1 MKDEERMNKYEI
13 LIVDDEP
20 ANLQKL
26 KRTFQ
31 ADYNVREAKT
41 GDEAL
46 VILRDRPIVA
56 IVTDQR
62 MPGISGVNLLR
73 QARQVRPDSIR
84 VILTGYTDVEYLMDA
99 INQGQV
105 HRYITKPWEPV
116 ALKEALRQEIERWE
130 LKKENE
136 RLSEQL
142 QRANERLEKENFRL
156 RQEIESLEPSG
167 KQLVFKS
174 QEMREL
180 MRLIDRVVPT
190 NSTVLIQG
198 ETGTG
203 KELLARYIHD
213 QSPRAEQPFVPVNC
227 GAIPSDLIESAFFGH
242 KKGSFTGAIDNRKG
256 HFELAH
262 QGTLYLDEIG
272 EAPLELQVKL
282 LRVLQ
287 DPEIMPVGAQVSRR
301 VDVRIIASTNRV
313 LSREVEAG
321 RFRQDLFFRLN
332 VFAVFVPPLRSRRDD
347 IVALSEY
354 FLERCRQRVNKPVPS
369 FEPKTLAL
377 LRAYDWPGNVREL
390 ENEVERMVIL
400 CEPEQPIPDSMVSER
415 IRLAL
420 TVGGGNSEGL
430 KEKVA
435 EFERGLILD
444 ALRRHGYNRSHA
456 ADDLGISRQT
466 IIAKLKQY
474 ELEGEAGED

>member
-1 MKDEERMNKYEI
+1 MSKHEI

-26 KRTFQ
+26 KRTFLT
-31 ADYNVREAKT
+31 DYTVHEAKT

-46 VILRDRPIVA
+46 LILKERPVVA

-62 MPGISGVNLLR
+62 MPGMSGVNLLR
-73 QARQVRPDSIR
+73 QAREVRPDSIR
-84 VILTGYTDVEYLMDA
+84 IILTGFTEVEYLMDA

-116 ALKEALRQEIERWE
+116 ALKEALRQEIERWQ
-130 LKKENE
+130 LRKENE
-136 RLSEQL
+136 RLSEEL
-142 QRANERLEKENFRL
+142 RLANEQLEKENFRL
-156 RQEIESLEPSG
+156 RQEIESLEPAG
-167 KQLVFKS
+167 KQLVYES

-203 KELLARYIHD
+203 KELLARYVHD
-213 QSPRAEQPFVPVNC
+213 QSPRADQPFIPVNC
-227 GAIPSDLIESAFFGH
+227 GAIPSELIESAFFGH
-242 KKGSFTGAIDNRKG
+242 KKGSFTGAIENRKG

-272 EAPLELQVKL
+272 EAPLDLQVKL

-287 DPEIMPVGAQVSRR
+287 DAEIMPVGAQVAKK

-332 VFAVFVPPLRSRRDD
+332 VFAVFVPPLRTRRDD
-347 IVALSEY
+347 IVALSRY
-354 FLERCRQRVNKPVPS
+354 FLDRCRRRLNKPIPS
-369 FEPKTLAL
+369 FDPQTLAL
-377 LRAYDWPGNVREL
+377 LRGFDWPGNVREL

-400 CEPEQPIPDSMVSER
+400 SEPDQPIPASMVSER
-415 IRLAL
+415 VRLASS
-420 TVGGGNSEGL
+420 TGGSDAGGL

-435 EFERGLILD
+435 EFERSLILE
-444 ALRRHGYNRSHA
+444 ALRRHGHNRSHA
-456 ADDLGISRQT
+456 ADALGISRQT

-474 ELEGEAGED
+474 QLDDETAEG

>member
-1 MKDEERMNKYEI
+1 MNKYEI

-31 ADYNVREAKT
+31 ADYTVREAKT

>member
-1 MKDEERMNKYEI
+1 MSKHEI

-26 KRTFQ
+26 KRTFLT
-31 ADYNVREAKT
+31 DYTVHEAKT

-46 VILRDRPIVA
+46 LILKDRPVVA

-62 MPGISGVNLLR
+62 MPGMSGVNLLR
-73 QARQVRPDSIR
+73 QAREVRPDTVRI
-84 VILTGYTDVEYLMDA
+84 VLTGYTDVEYLMDA

-130 LKKENE
+130 LRKENE
-136 RLSEQL
+136 RLSEEL
-142 QRANERLEKENFRL
+142 RLANEKLEKENLRL
-156 RQEIESLEPSG
+156 RQEIESLEPAG
-167 KQLVFKS
+167 KQLVFES

-213 QSPRAEQPFVPVNC
+213 QSPRADQPFIPVNC
-227 GAIPSDLIESAFFGH
+227 GAIPSELIESAFFGH
-242 KKGSFTGAIDNRKG
+242 KKGSFTGAIENRKG

-272 EAPLELQVKL
+272 EAPLDLQVKL

-287 DPEIMPVGAQVSRR
+287 DAEIMPVGAQVPKK

-332 VFAVFVPPLRSRRDD
+332 VFAVFVPPLRTRRDD
-347 IVALSEY
+347 ITALCRH
-354 FLERCRQRVNKPVPS
+354 FLDCCRRRLNKPVPS
-369 FEPKTLAL
+369 FDPQTLAL
-377 LRAYDWPGNVREL
+377 LRAFDWPGNVREL

-400 CEPEQPIPDSMVSER
+400 CEPDQPIPPSMVAER
-415 IRLAL
+415 VRLASSS
-420 TVGGGNSEGL
+420 GGSNAGGL

-435 EFERGLILD
+435 EFERSLILD
-444 ALRRHGYNRSHA
+444 ALRRHRHNRSHA
-456 ADDLGISRQT
+456 ADALGISRQT

-474 ELEGEAGED
+474 QLDDEAAEG

>member
-1 MKDEERMNKYEI
+1 MSKHEI

-26 KRTFQ
+26 KRTFLT
-31 ADYNVREAKT
+31 DYVVHEAKT

-46 VILRDRPIVA
+46 LILKERPVVA

-62 MPGISGVNLLR
+62 MPGMSGVNLLR
-73 QARQVRPDSIR
+73 QAREVRPDTIR
-84 VILTGYTDVEYLMDA
+84 IILTGYTDVEYLMDA

-116 ALKEALRQEIERWE
+116 ALKEALRQEIERWQ
-130 LKKENE
+130 LRKENE
-136 RLSEQL
+136 RLSEEL
-142 QRANERLEKENFRL
+142 KRANEKLEKENLRL
-156 RQEIESLEPSG
+156 RQEIESLEPTG
-167 KQLVFKS
+167 KQLVFES

-213 QSPRAEQPFVPVNC
+213 QSPRAEQPFIAVNC
-227 GAIPSDLIESAFFGH
+227 GAIPSELIESAFFGH
-242 KKGSFTGAIDNRKG
+242 RKGSFTGAIENRKG
-256 HFELAH
+256 YFELAH

-272 EAPLELQVKL
+272 EAPLDLQVKL

-287 DPEIMPVGAQVSRR
+287 DAVILPVGAQVPKK

-332 VFAVFVPPLRSRRDD
+332 VFAVFVPPLRTRRDD
-347 IVALSEY
+347 VIALCRY
-354 FLERCRQRVNKPVPS
+354 FLDRCRRRLNKPVPS
-369 FEPKTLAL
+369 FDPQTLAL
-377 LRAYDWPGNVREL
+377 LRAFDWPGNVREL

-400 CEPEQPIPDSMVSER
+400 CDPEQPIPPSMVSER
-415 IRLAL
+415 VRLGSS
-420 TVGGGNSEGL
+420 TGGSDAGGL

-435 EFERGLILD
+435 EFERTLILE
-444 ALRRHGYNRSHA
+444 ALRRHGHNRSHA
-456 ADDLGISRQT
+456 ADALGISRQT

-474 ELEGEAGED
+474 QLDDEAAEG

>member
-1 MKDEERMNKYEI
+1 MNRHEI
-13 LIVDDEP
+13 LIVDDEQ

-31 ADYNVREAKT
+31 ADYAVREAKN

-46 VILRDRPIVA
+46 AILREHPIVA
-56 IVTDQR
+56 IITDQR
-62 MPGISGVNLLR
+62 MPGMSGVNLLR
-73 QARQVRPDSIR
+73 QAREVRPDTVRI
-84 VILTGYTDVEYLMDA
+84 ILTGYTDVEYLMDA

-136 RLSEQL
+136 RLNEEL
-142 QRANERLEKENFRL
+142 RKANERLERENFRL
-156 RQEIESLEPSG
+156 RREIESLEPTG
-167 KQLVFKS
+167 KRLIYRS
-174 QEMREL
+174 QEMAEL

-203 KELLARYIHD
+203 KEVLARYIHD
-213 QSPRAEQPFVPVNC
+213 HSPRAEQPFIAVNC

-256 HFELAH
+256 YFELAH

-287 DPEIMPVGAQVSRR
+287 DPEILPVGAQLPRR

-313 LSREVEAG
+313 LSREVEEG

-332 VFAVFVPPLRSRRDD
+332 V
-347 IVALSEY
+347 
-354 FLERCRQRVNKPVPS
+354 
-369 FEPKTLAL
+369 
-377 LRAYDWPGNVREL
+377 
-390 ENEVERMVIL
+390 
-400 CEPEQPIPDSMVSER
+400 
-415 IRLAL
+415 
-420 TVGGGNSEGL
+420 
-430 KEKVA
+430 
-435 EFERGLILD
+435 
-444 ALRRHGYNRSHA
+444 
-456 ADDLGISRQT
+456 
-466 IIAKLKQY
+466 
-474 ELEGEAGED
+474 

>member
-1 MKDEERMNKYEI
+1 MSKHEI

-26 KRTFQ
+26 KRTFLT
-31 ADYNVREAKT
+31 DYIVHEART

-46 VILRDRPIVA
+46 LILKDRPVVA

-62 MPGISGVNLLR
+62 MPGMSGVNLLR
-73 QARQVRPDSIR
+73 QAREVRPDSIR
-84 VILTGYTDVEYLMDA
+84 IILTGYTDVEYLIDA

-116 ALKEALRQEIERWE
+116 ALKEALRQEIERWQ
-130 LKKENE
+130 LRKENE
-136 RLSEQL
+136 RLSEEL
-142 QRANERLEKENFRL
+142 KRANEKLEKENLRL
-156 RQEIESLEPSG
+156 RQEIESLEPTG
-167 KQLVFKS
+167 KQLVFES

-213 QSPRAEQPFVPVNC
+213 QSPRADQPFIAVNC
-227 GAIPSDLIESAFFGH
+227 GAIPSELIESAFFGH
-242 KKGSFTGAIDNRKG
+242 KKGSFTGAIENRKG
-256 HFELAH
+256 YFELAH

-272 EAPLELQVKL
+272 EAPLDLQVKL

-287 DPEIMPVGAQVSRR
+287 DAVILPVGAQVPRK

-332 VFAVFVPPLRSRRDD
+332 VFAVFVPPLRTRRDD
-347 IVALSEY
+347 VVALCHY
-354 FLERCRQRVNKPVPS
+354 FLDRCRRRLNKPVPS
-369 FEPKTLAL
+369 FDPQTLAL
-377 LRAYDWPGNVREL
+377 LRAFDWPGNVREL

-400 CEPEQPIPDSMVSER
+400 CEPEQPIPPSMVSER
-415 IRLAL
+415 VR
-420 TVGGGNSEGL
+420 VGSSTGGSDAGGL

-435 EFERGLILD
+435 EFERTLILE
-444 ALRRHGYNRSHA
+444 ALRRHGHNRSHA
-456 ADDLGISRQT
+456 ADALGISRQT

-474 ELEGEAGED
+474 QLDDEAAEG

>member
-1 MKDEERMNKYEI
+1 MSKHEI

-26 KRTFQ
+26 KRTFLTE
-31 ADYNVREAKT
+31 YTVHEART

-46 VILRDRPIVA
+46 LILKDRPVVA

-62 MPGISGVNLLR
+62 MPGMSGVNLLR
-73 QARQVRPDSIR
+73 QAREVRPDTIR
-84 VILTGYTDVEYLMDA
+84 IILTGYTDVEYLMDA

-116 ALKEALRQEIERWE
+116 ALKEALRQEIERWQ
-130 LKKENE
+130 LRKENE
-136 RLSEQL
+136 RLSEEL
-142 QRANERLEKENFRL
+142 RRANEKLENENLRL
-156 RQEIESLEPSG
+156 RQEIESLEPAD
-167 KQLVFKS
+167 KQLVFES

-213 QSPRAEQPFVPVNC
+213 HSPRADQPFIPVNC
-227 GAIPSDLIESAFFGH
+227 GAIPSELVESAFFGH
-242 KKGSFTGAIDNRKG
+242 KKGSFTGAIENRKG

-272 EAPLELQVKL
+272 EAPLDLQVKL

-287 DPEIMPVGAQVSRR
+287 DAEILPVGAQVPKK

-321 RFRQDLFFRLN
+321 HFRQDLFFRLN
-332 VFAVFVPPLRSRRDD
+332 VFAVFVPPLRTRRDD
-347 IVALSEY
+347 IVALCRH
-354 FLERCRQRVNKPVPS
+354 FLDRCRRRLNKPVPS
-369 FEPKTLAL
+369 FDPQTLAL
-377 LRAYDWPGNVREL
+377 LRAFDWPGNVREL

-400 CEPEQPIPDSMVSER
+400 CEPDQPIPPSMVSER
-415 IRLAL
+415 VRVASS
-420 TVGGGNSEGL
+420 TGGSNAGGL

-435 EFERGLILD
+435 EFEKSLILD
-444 ALRRHGYNRSHA
+444 ALRRHGHNRSHA
-456 ADDLGISRQT
+456 ADALGISRQT

-474 ELEGEAGED
+474 QLDDEAAEG

>member
-1 MKDEERMNKYEI
+1 MSKHEI

-26 KRTFQ
+26 KRTFLT
-31 ADYNVREAKT
+31 DYTVHEAKT

-46 VILRDRPIVA
+46 LILKDRPVVA

-62 MPGISGVNLLR
+62 MPGMSGVNLLR
-73 QARQVRPDSIR
+73 QAREVRPDTIR
-84 VILTGYTDVEYLMDA
+84 IILTGFTDVEYLMDA

-105 HRYITKPWEPV
+105 HRYITKPWEPM
-116 ALKEALRQEIERWE
+116 ALKEALRQEIERWQ
-130 LKKENE
+130 LRKENE
-136 RLSEQL
+136 RLSEEL
-142 QRANERLEKENFRL
+142 GRANEKLEKENLRL
-156 RQEIESLEPSG
+156 RQEIESLGPAG
-167 KQLVFKS
+167 KQLVFDS

-213 QSPRAEQPFVPVNC
+213 HSPRADQPFIPVNC
-227 GAIPSDLIESAFFGH
+227 GAIPSELIESAFFGH
-242 KKGSFTGAIDNRKG
+242 KKGSFTGAIENRKG

-272 EAPLELQVKL
+272 EAPLDLQVKL

-287 DPEIMPVGAQVSRR
+287 DAEILPVGGQVPKR

-313 LSREVEAG
+313 LSREVETG

-332 VFAVFVPPLRSRRDD
+332 VFAVFVPPLRTRRDD
-347 IVALSEY
+347 IVALCRY
-354 FLERCRQRVNKPVPS
+354 FLERSRRRLNKPVPS
-369 FEPKTLAL
+369 FDPQTLAL
-377 LRAYDWPGNVREL
+377 LRGFDWPGNVREL

-400 CEPEQPIPDSMVSER
+400 CEPDQPIPPSMVSER
-415 IRLAL
+415 VRLASSS
-420 TVGGGNSEGL
+420 GGSNAGGL

-435 EFERGLILD
+435 EFERNLILE
-444 ALRRHGYNRSHA
+444 ALRRHSHNRSHA
-456 ADDLGISRQT
+456 ADALGVSRQT

-474 ELEGEAGED
+474 QLDDELTIDD

>member
-1 MKDEERMNKYEI
+1 MSKHEI

-26 KRTFQ
+26 KRTFLT
-31 ADYNVREAKT
+31 DYVVHEAKT

-46 VILRDRPIVA
+46 LILKDRPVVA

-62 MPGISGVNLLR
+62 MPGMSGVNLLR
-73 QARQVRPDSIR
+73 QAREVRPDTIR
-84 VILTGYTDVEYLMDA
+84 IILTGYTDVEYLMDA

-105 HRYITKPWEPV
+105 HRYITKPWEPI
-116 ALKEALRQEIERWE
+116 ALKEALRQEIERWQ
-130 LKKENE
+130 LRKENE
-136 RLSEQL
+136 RLSEEL
-142 QRANERLEKENFRL
+142 RRANEKLEKENLRL
-156 RQEIESLEPSG
+156 RQEIESLEPAG
-167 KQLVFKS
+167 KQLVFES

-190 NSTVLIQG
+190 NSTVLIQV

-213 QSPRAEQPFVPVNC
+213 HSPRVDQPFIPVNC
-227 GAIPSDLIESAFFGH
+227 GAIPSELIESAFFGH
-242 KKGSFTGAIDNRKG
+242 KKGSFTGAIENRKG

-272 EAPLELQVKL
+272 EAPLDLQVKL

-287 DPEIMPVGAQVSRR
+287 DAEILPVGAQVARK

-332 VFAVFVPPLRSRRDD
+332 VFAVFVPPLRTRRDD
-347 IVALSEY
+347 IVALCRH
-354 FLERCRQRVNKPVPS
+354 FLDRCRRRLNKPVPS
-369 FEPKTLAL
+369 FDPQTLAL
-377 LRAYDWPGNVREL
+377 LRGFDWPGNVREL

-400 CEPEQPIPDSMVSER
+400 CEPDQPIPPSMVSER
-415 IRLAL
+415 VRLGSS
-420 TVGGGNSEGL
+420 TGGSNAGGL

-435 EFERGLILD
+435 EFERSLILD
-444 ALRRHGYNRSHA
+444 ALRRHGHNRSHA
-456 ADDLGISRQT
+456 ADSLGISRQT

-474 ELEGEAGED
+474 QLDDEAAEG